1 MSKIKLNACNS
12 RYKKMKKIQFLNKF
26 LQFWL
31 ISLVSVF
38 NVFADANPD
47 IWPYLK
53 AQVFKDRAIDESQ
66 SFLKI
71 DGPKRAS
78 SGAQV
83 PVTISV
89 SQNENKIEKIYMYID
104 ANPGQHAATYF
115 LTDHSQVVNIST
127 RIRMETDSFVRVIAE
142 NDQGKLFMDVIPI
155 RASGGCSGY
164 MDVHDPELTKDLGKI
179 ILKAENDFVTSRIKH
194 PNFTGLQKDLDSG
207 GFIPEWIV
215 KTIEFNQNGE
225 KILAVENQ
233 ISISQDPF
241 LKFSVPNKLDGD
253 IEIVAI
259 DTKENRFTSQIKTN

>member
-1 MSKIKLNACNS
+1 MI
-12 RYKKMKKIQFLNKF
+12 KIQFFNKYILF
-26 LQFWL
+26 YIFTLL
-31 ISLVSVF
+31 LGSNAL
-38 NVFADANPD
+38 ADANPD

-53 AQVFKDRAIDESQ
+53 EQVFKERSIEEHQD
-66 SFLKI
+66 FLKI

-89 SQNENKIEKIYMYID
+89 SQNNHKIEKVYMYID
-104 ANPGQHAATYF
+104 ANPGQHAATYL
-115 LTDHSQVVNIST
+115 LTDHSQIVNIST

-142 NDQGKLFMDVIPI
+142 NDKGELFMDVIPI

-179 ILKAENDFVTSRIKH
+179 ILKAENEFVTTRIKH

-215 KTIEFNQNGE
+215 KTIEFNQNGQNVLTVKNE
-225 KILAVENQ
+225 

-241 LKFSVPNKLDGD
+241 LKFSLPNQVIGNM
-253 IEIVAI
+253 EIVAV
-259 DTKENRFTSQIKTN
+259 DTKDNQFKSEVAIN

>member
-1 MSKIKLNACNS
+1 MRIIQHNLIIKL
-12 RYKKMKKIQFLNKF
+12 FLVYLLALTNF
-26 LQFWL
+26 QAH
-31 ISLVSVF
+31 
-38 NVFADANPD
+38 ADASPD

-53 AQVFKDRAIDESQ
+53 QQVFKDRVIQEDQ
-66 SFLKI
+66 NFLKI

-83 PVTISV
+83 PVTIALSKNTHHVKKISV
-89 SQNENKIEKIYMYID
+89 FID

-115 LTDHSQVVNIST
+115 LTDQSQQILINT
-127 RIRMETDSFVRVIAE
+127 RIRMETDSFVRAVAE
-142 NDQGKLFMDVIPI
+142 TENGELFMSAIPI

-179 ILKAENDFVTSRIKH
+179 LIKAENNFVTSRIKH

-207 GFIPEWIV
+207 GYIPEWIV
-215 KTIEFNQNGE
+215 KTIEFNHQGG

-241 LKFSVPNKLDGD
+241 LKFTLPTPLQGEVTITAK
-253 IEIVAI
+253 
-259 DTKENRFTSQIKTN
+259 DTKGNQFESAIEVN

>member
-1 MSKIKLNACNS
+1 
-12 RYKKMKKIQFLNKF
+12 MKKIQFLNSFF
-26 LQFWL
+26 LIGFINL
-31 ISLVSVF
+31 TIAF

-53 AQVFKDRAIDESQ
+53 AQVFKDRPIQENQ
-66 SFLKI
+66 NFLKI

-83 PVTISV
+83 PVTISI
-89 SQNENKIEKIYMYID
+89 SQNENKIEKVYMYID
-104 ANPGQHAATYF
+104 ANPGQHAATYL
-115 LTDHSQVVNIST
+115 LTNQSQVVNIST

-142 NDQGKLFMDVIPI
+142 NEKGELFMDAIPI

-179 ILKAENDFVTSRIKH
+179 ILKAENKFITTRIKH

-207 GFIPEWIV
+207 GYIPEWIV
-215 KTIEFNQNGE
+215 ETIEFNQNG
-225 KILAVENQ
+225 KKVITVENK

-241 LKFSVPNKLDGD
+241 IKFNLPSLVGGKMQ
-253 IEIVAI
+253 IVAT
-259 DTKENRFTSQIKTN
+259 DTKDNKFVSEVAIN

>member
-1 MSKIKLNACNS
+1 MRI
-12 RYKKMKKIQFLNKF
+12 IQHNFIFQLFLTS
-26 LQFWL
+26 LLAL
-31 ISLVSVF
+31 INF
-38 NVFADANPD
+38 QAHADASPD

-53 AQVFKDRAIDESQ
+53 QQVFKDRVIHEDQ
-66 SFLKI
+66 NFLKI

-83 PVTISV
+83 PVTIALSKNTHHVKKISV
-89 SQNENKIEKIYMYID
+89 FID

-115 LTDHSQVVNIST
+115 LTDQSQQILINT
-127 RIRMETDSFVRVIAE
+127 RIRMETDSFVRAVAE
-142 NDQGKLFMDVIPI
+142 TETGELFMSAIPI

-179 ILKAENDFVTSRIKH
+179 LIKAENNFVTSRIKH

-207 GFIPEWIV
+207 GYIPEWIV
-215 KTIEFNQNGE
+215 KTIEFNHQGG

-241 LKFSVPNKLDGD
+241 LKFTLPTPLQGEVTITAK
-253 IEIVAI
+253 
-259 DTKENRFTSQIKTN
+259 DTKGNQFESAIEVN

>member
-1 MSKIKLNACNS
+1 
-12 RYKKMKKIQFLNKF
+12 MKKIQFLNSFF
-26 LQFWL
+26 LIGFINL
-31 ISLVSVF
+31 TIAF

-53 AQVFKDRAIDESQ
+53 AKAFKDRPIQENQ
-66 SFLKI
+66 NFLKI

-83 PVTISV
+83 PVTISI
-89 SQNENKIEKIYMYID
+89 SQNENKIEKVYMYID
-104 ANPGQHAATYF
+104 ANPGQHAATYL
-115 LTDHSQVVNIST
+115 LTDQSQVVNIST

-142 NDQGKLFMDVIPI
+142 NEKGELFMHAIPI

-179 ILKAENDFVTSRIKH
+179 ILKAENKFITTRIKH

-207 GFIPEWIV
+207 GYIPEWIV
-215 KTIEFNQNGE
+215 DTIEFNQNG
-225 KILAVENQ
+225 KKVITVENK

-241 LKFSVPNKLDGD
+241 IKFSLPNLTGGKMQ
-253 IEIVAI
+253 IVAT
-259 DTKENRFTSQIKTN
+259 DTKDNKFVSEVAIN

>member
-1 MSKIKLNACNS
+1 
-12 RYKKMKKIQFLNKF
+12 MKKIQILNKF
-26 LQFWL
+26 LL
-31 ISLVSVF
+31 ISVLWLVSLPSVI
-38 NVFADANPD
+38 ADANPD

-53 AQVFKDRAIDESQ
+53 AKVFKDRNIEENQ
-66 SFLKI
+66 NFLKI

-89 SQNENKIEKIYMYID
+89 SQNDHKIEKIYMYID
-104 ANPGQHAATYF
+104 ANPGQHASTYF

-142 NDQGKLFMDVIPI
+142 NDQGELFMDVIPI

-179 ILKAENDFVTSRIKH
+179 ILKAGNDFITTRIKH

-207 GFIPEWIV
+207 GYIPEWIV
-215 KTIEFNQNGE
+215 KSIEFNQNGE
-225 KILAVENQ
+225 KILVVENE

-241 LKFSVPNKLDGD
+241 LKFSVPNKLDGNL
-253 IEIVAI
+253 EIVAI
-259 DTKENRFTSQIKTN
+259 DTKENKFKSEIKTN

>member
-1 MSKIKLNACNS
+1 MRIIQHNLIIKL
-12 RYKKMKKIQFLNKF
+12 FLVYLLALTNF
-26 LQFWL
+26 QAH
-31 ISLVSVF
+31 
-38 NVFADANPD
+38 ADASPD

-53 AQVFKDRAIDESQ
+53 QQVFKDQVIHEDQ
-66 SFLKI
+66 NFLKI

-83 PVTISV
+83 PVTIAL
-89 SQNENKIEKIYMYID
+89 SQNTHHIKKISVFID

-115 LTDHSQVVNIST
+115 LTDQSQQILINT
-127 RIRMETDSFVRVIAE
+127 RIRMETDSFVRAVAE
-142 NDQGKLFMDVIPI
+142 TETGELFMSAIPI

-179 ILKAENDFVTSRIKH
+179 LIKAENNFVTSRIKH

-207 GFIPEWIV
+207 GYIPEWIV
-215 KTIEFNQNGE
+215 KTIEFNHQGG

-241 LKFSVPNKLDGD
+241 LKFTLPTPLQGEVTITAK
-253 IEIVAI
+253 
-259 DTKENRFTSQIKTN
+259 DTKGNQFESAIEVN

>member
-1 MSKIKLNACNS
+1 M
-12 RYKKMKKIQFLNKF
+12 RKIQHNFIFQLFLTS
-26 LQFWL
+26 LLAL
-31 ISLVSVF
+31 INF
-38 NVFADANPD
+38 QAHADASPD

-53 AQVFKDRAIDESQ
+53 QQVFKDRVIHEDQ
-66 SFLKI
+66 NFLKI

-83 PVTISV
+83 PVTIAL
-89 SQNENKIEKIYMYID
+89 SQNTHHIKKISVFID

-115 LTDHSQVVNIST
+115 LTDQSQQILINT
-127 RIRMETDSFVRVIAE
+127 RIRMETDSFVRAVAE
-142 NDQGKLFMDVIPI
+142 TENVELFMSAIPI

-179 ILKAENDFVTSRIKH
+179 LIKAENNFVTSRIKH

-207 GFIPEWIV
+207 GYIPEWIV
-215 KTIEFNQNGE
+215 KTIEFNHQGG

-241 LKFSVPNKLDGD
+241 LKFTLPTPLQGEVTITAK
-253 IEIVAI
+253 
-259 DTKENRFTSQIKTN
+259 DTKGNQFESAIEVN